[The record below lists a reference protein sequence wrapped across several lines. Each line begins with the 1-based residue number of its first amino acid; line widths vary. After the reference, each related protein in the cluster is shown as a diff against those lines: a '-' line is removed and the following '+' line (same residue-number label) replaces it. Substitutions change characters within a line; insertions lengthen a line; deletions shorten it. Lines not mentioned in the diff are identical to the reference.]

1 MALSPSRW
9 SSSWSRF
16 ARISTRVCP
25 HSPAVSGRRYFP
37 GCCRPLP
44 SVILPS
50 IRSSF
55 PPASSEVCGQG
66 GFHHTGHLFPKDNTT
81 RVGVCLLVLLSKINT
96 AIPTSRSLQ
105 GQEKAEAACL
115 GWCLVTTVGVSGGF
129 LLVGARVAVNKLWVF
144 SPPISTFSPLALSSG
159 GCQGEAPAAAGD
171 EMFFSRRYSV
181 PHILLRGCPAP
192 PGPPLTRET
201 LWALC
206 PLRSIVKSG
215 GI

>member
-1 MALSPSRW
+1 MALSPSQW

-25 HSPAVSGRRYFP
+25 YSPAVSGRRYFP
-37 GCCRPLP
+37 GCRHPPP
-44 SVILPS
+44 SVVLPS

-55 PPASSEVCGQG
+55 LPTSLLCGMWSG
-66 GFHHTGHLFPKDNTT
+66 WFPSHRPLLFPKDKTI
-81 RVGVCLLVLLSKINT
+81 RVGVCSLVLLSKINT
-96 AIPTSRSLQ
+96 AVPTSRGLQ
-105 GQEKAEAACL
+105 GQEKAEASCL
-115 GWCLVTTVGVSGGF
+115 GWCLVTIVGVLGGF

-144 SPPISTFSPLALSSG
+144 SPPVSTFSPLALSSG

-181 PHILLRGCPAP
+181 PHILLRGCSAP

-201 LWALC
+201 LHGPCA
-206 PLRSIVKSG
+206 P
-215 GI
+215 